1 MLEEERLN
9 RSNSFGENR
18 KSYLVLEKRKR
29 HIYIYSTENLK
40 SLLKMSSTILYK
52 FRAQTNFEQISLPG
66 SSARLFDIKRAIVA
80 AKKLDKTGGMQ
91 IEFDLSVRN
100 AMTEEEY
107 TDENMLLPRGTR
119 VIVQR
124 LPAAKGQGILA
135 RIARADAGMSTAV
148 TARYGNQEAA
158 NGGFYTIESH
168 KDDDEFIS
176 STNQPSQSAA
186 EEENS
191 EEKELAA
198 LKAATEKTGGSVYS
212 SSSHAK
218 ITQPIKVGPAGMIPP
233 PPSFGKPQS
242 IGFQQHSGV
251 SNRPNADPEL
261 REQER
266 LAAQAGQPK
275 KRATGIPRTFL
286 SISAPPVEGE
296 EKNDEEAGSGAIKLQ
311 PNTIAFEALIN
322 RGGGQ
327 SGSGGRALDLDYA
340 LKLTATEIPEHL
352 QCGICGQVVKNAM
365 LVPWDP
371 EGRTTCEMC
380 MRDGLAKNAFRC
392 PLTGNEGVS
401 PDDLLPN
408 VGLRKAVDIFV
419 KDVFEKMNE
428 IIQAQEAEDEAEK
441 AKAVQ
446 GAQSKKVDDFEGDSL
461 DKGVVLGRKDV
472 TGSSS
477 QKRRRDMDEFGDEF
491 GGDVFD
497 VEPEDVEEED
507 ESAQEEKQN
516 DHNNNVPVTPVENS
530 NDVAK
535 VGEEDTVKSVA
546 LSEEKDVN
554 ISTDEKLSQN
564 NLASED
570 QPSKTEDSVNISSS
584 KVHSLSA
591 TSNQNELQSRSQDDD
606 KDLSNESSESPTKS
620 RRDLLKNRAPP
631 QGYAMGPAGA
641 SDTTFNTSRGVH
653 GGRYADHGGRGY
665 MHGGRGR
672 YPPGGRFDQGR
683 GYHGGRGRGR
693 FPPEGHESQSFKQD
707 DVSIDN
713 QSHQSHGDG
722 DFHTKKRHRTEDSG
736 GRGGGRGDRAC
747 FVCGITGH
755 LARDCPES
763 RRGGR
768 GFDHG
773 GRGPPG
779 RGGDW
784 YRGGRGRFHDGGRG
798 RDFGRGGRGGG
809 RWGVDGRGR
818 Y

>member
-1 MLEEERLN
+1 
-9 RSNSFGENR
+9 
-18 KSYLVLEKRKR
+18 
-29 HIYIYSTENLK
+29 
-40 SLLKMSSTILYK
+40 MSSTILYK

-80 AKKLDKTGGMQ
+80 AKRLDKTGGMQ

-168 KDDDEFIS
+168 KDDDEFVS
-176 STNQPSQSAA
+176 STNISSQSPV

-212 SSSHAK
+212 TS
-218 ITQPIKVGPAGMIPP
+218 QPTKFGPAAVGIVPP

-242 IGFQQHSGV
+242 VGFQQHPV
-251 SNRPNADPEL
+251 TSNRPNADPEL

-296 EKNDEEAGSGAIKLQ
+296 EKHDEENGSGAVKLQ

-327 SGSGGRALDLDYA
+327 SGSSGRALDLDYA

-365 LVPWDP
+365 LIPWDP

-419 KDVFEKMNE
+419 KDVYEKMNE
-428 IIQAQEAEDEAEK
+428 IVQAQEAEDEAEK
-441 AKAVQ
+441 AKAAQ
-446 GAQSKKVDDFEGDSL
+446 GAESKKASDFEGDTL

-472 TGSSS
+472 LGHSG
-477 QKRRRDMDEFGDEF
+477 QKRRRETDDFGDDF

-497 VEPEDVEEED
+497 VEPEATEEENI
-507 ESAQEEKQN
+507 EE
-516 DHNNNVPVTPVENS
+516 ENQDDVN
-530 NDVAK
+530 NDVSVITIENNSDVLK
-535 VGEEDTVKSVA
+535 NGEENTAKITS
-546 LSEEKDVN
+546 LSDEKDVHVN
-554 ISTDEKLSQN
+554 TDEKLNQS
-564 NLASED
+564 NLASDE
-570 QPSKTEDSVNISSS
+570 PTSKIEDSVTLNSSGVNS
-584 KVHSLSA
+584 SPA
-591 TSNQNELQSRSQDDD
+591 TSNQTDPHSKDDE
-606 KDLSNESSESPTKS
+606 KKSSNESSESPTKS

-631 QGYAMGPAGA
+631 KGYAMGPAGA
-641 SDTTFNTSRGVH
+641 NDSSFNATRGVH
-653 GGRYADHGGRGY
+653 GGRYIEHGGRGY
-665 MHGGRGR
+665 TQGGRGR

-683 GYHGGRGRGR
+683 GYHGGRGRDGL
-693 FPPEGHESQSFKQD
+693 PIEVHDSQSFKQD
-707 DVSIDN
+707 DVSVDT
-713 QSHQSHGDG
+713 QSHQSHGDS
-722 DFHTKKRHRTEDSG
+722 DTHAKKKNRTEDSG

-747 FVCGITGH
+747 FVCGRTGH
-755 LARDCPES
+755 LARDCPDS

-768 GFDHG
+768 GFDYG
-773 GRGPPG
+773 GRGPHG

-784 YRGGRGRFHDGGRG
+784 YRGGRGRFDDGGRGRG

-809 RWGVDGRGR
+809 RWGGDGRGR

>member
-1 MLEEERLN
+1 
-9 RSNSFGENR
+9 
-18 KSYLVLEKRKR
+18 
-29 HIYIYSTENLK
+29 
-40 SLLKMSSTILYK
+40 MSSTILYK

-80 AKKLDKTGGMQ
+80 AKRLDKTGGMQ

-135 RIARADAGMSTAV
+135 RIARADAGMSSTV
-148 TARYGNQEAA
+148 TTRYGNQDAA
-158 NGGFYTIESH
+158 DGGFYTIQSH
-168 KDDDEFIS
+168 KDDDEFVRG
-176 STNQPSQSAA
+176 TNLPSQSPA

-198 LKAATEKTGGSVYS
+198 LKAVTEKTGGSVYS

-218 ITQPIKVGPAGMIPP
+218 MSQPTKVGPSAVGMVPP

-242 IGFQQHSGV
+242 APFHQHPVV

-286 SISAPPVEGE
+286 SISASSPAEGE
-296 EKNDEEAGSGAIKLQ
+296 DRNDEEAGSGTIKLQ

-327 SGSGGRALDLDYA
+327 SGSSGRALDIDYA

-408 VGLRKAVDIFV
+408 VGLRKAVDVFV

-441 AKAVQ
+441 AKEAQ
-446 GAQSKKVDDFEGDSL
+446 GADHKKDINFEGDSL
-461 DKGVVLGRKDV
+461 DKGVVVGHKGNV
-472 TGSSS
+472 GFSGH
-477 QKRRRDMDEFGDEF
+477 KRRRNSDDFGDEF

-497 VEPEDVEEED
+497 VEPEDVEEE
-507 ESAQEEKQN
+507 ETYEEKH
-516 DHNNNVPVTPVENS
+516 DVLINNVPVVPVEES
-530 NDVAK
+530 NEVVKTA
-535 VGEEDTVKSVA
+535 EEDTTKGVS
-546 LSEEKDVN
+546 LSEEKDMN
-554 ISTDEKLSQN
+554 IKTDEKPNQS

-570 QPSKTEDSVNISSS
+570 QSSKSVDLLNNSSS
-584 KVHSLSA
+584 EVHSSSA
-591 TSNQNELQSRSQDDD
+591 ASTHTQEGE
-606 KDLSNESSESPTKS
+606 KDASTESSESPTKS
-620 RRDLLKNRAPP
+620 RRDLLMNRAPP
-631 QGYAMGPAGA
+631 QGYTMGPAGA
-641 SDTTFNTSRGVH
+641 HESTINSGRGSY
-653 GGRYADHGGRGY
+653 GGRYAYNGGRGI
-665 MHGGRGR
+665 MQGGRGR
-672 YPPGGRFDQGR
+672 YPPGGRFEQGR
-683 GYHGGRGRGR
+683 GYHSGRGRGP
-693 FPPEGHESQSFKQD
+693 FQVEGHDSQPRKQ
-707 DVSIDN
+707 VKELLEMI
-713 QSHQSHGDG
+713 
-722 DFHTKKRHRTEDSG
+722 
-736 GRGGGRGDRAC
+736 
-747 FVCGITGH
+747 
-755 LARDCPES
+755 
-763 RRGGR
+763 
-768 GFDHG
+768 
-773 GRGPPG
+773 
-779 RGGDW
+779 
-784 YRGGRGRFHDGGRG
+784 
-798 RDFGRGGRGGG
+798 
-809 RWGVDGRGR
+809 
-818 Y
+818 

>member
-1 MLEEERLN
+1 
-9 RSNSFGENR
+9 
-18 KSYLVLEKRKR
+18 
-29 HIYIYSTENLK
+29 
-40 SLLKMSSTILYK
+40 MSSTILYK

-80 AKKLDKTGGMQ
+80 AKRLDKTGGMQ

-135 RIARADAGMSTAV
+135 RIARADAGMSTTV
-148 TARYGNQEAA
+148 TARYGNQDAA
-158 NGGFYTIESH
+158 DGGFYTIQSH
-168 KDDDEFIS
+168 KDDDEFVR
-176 STNQPSQSAA
+176 STNLPSQSPA
-186 EEENS
+186 EEETS

-198 LKAATEKTGGSVYS
+198 LKAVTEKTSGSVYS

-218 ITQPIKVGPAGMIPP
+218 MSQPTKVGPSALGMVPP

-242 IGFQQHSGV
+242 APFQQHPVV

-286 SISAPPVEGE
+286 SISASSPAEGE
-296 EKNDEEAGSGAIKLQ
+296 DRNDEEAGSGTIKLQ

-327 SGSGGRALDLDYA
+327 SGSSGRALDLDYA

-408 VGLRKAVDIFV
+408 VGLRKAVDVFV

-441 AKAVQ
+441 AKEAQ
-446 GAQSKKVDDFEGDSL
+446 GAEHKKDNNFEGDSL
-461 DKGVVLGRKDV
+461 DKGVVLGHKGNV
-472 TGSSS
+472 GPSGH
-477 QKRRRDMDEFGDEF
+477 KRRRNSDDFGDEF

-497 VEPEDVEEED
+497 VDPEDVEEE
-507 ESAQEEKQN
+507 EKYEEKQDAVIN
-516 DHNNNVPVTPVENS
+516 HVPVVPVEES
-530 NDVAK
+530 NEVVKTA
-535 VGEEDTVKSVA
+535 EEDTAKGVS
-546 LSEEKDVN
+546 LSEEKDTN
-554 ISTDEKLSQN
+554 LNTDEKSNQS

-570 QPSKTEDSVNISSS
+570 QPSKSVDLLNNSSS
-584 KVHSLSA
+584 EVHSSSA
-591 TSNQNELQSRSQDDD
+591 TSTQKDIQRHSQEDE
-606 KDLSNESSESPTKS
+606 KDASTESSESPTKS
-620 RRDLLKNRAPP
+620 RRDLLMNRAPP
-631 QGYAMGPAGA
+631 QGYTMGPAGA
-641 SDTTFNTSRGVH
+641 HESTFNSGRGSY
-653 GGRYADHGGRGY
+653 GGRYASTGGRGF
-665 MHGGRGR
+665 MQGGRGR

-683 GYHGGRGRGR
+683 GYQSGRGRGTSQV
-693 FPPEGHESQSFKQD
+693 EGHDSQPHKQ
-707 DVSIDN
+707 VKELLEII
-713 QSHQSHGDG
+713 G
-722 DFHTKKRHRTEDSG
+722 
-736 GRGGGRGDRAC
+736 
-747 FVCGITGH
+747 
-755 LARDCPES
+755 L
-763 RRGGR
+763 
-768 GFDHG
+768 
-773 GRGPPG
+773 
-779 RGGDW
+779 
-784 YRGGRGRFHDGGRG
+784 
-798 RDFGRGGRGGG
+798 
-809 RWGVDGRGR
+809 
-818 Y
+818 